1 MAITIAFQ
9 LWCMLQ
15 GEGGGRRAGQLLQQ
29 QRMPVQL
36 GSACVCAFL
45 FLVHFPF
52 FFAFFIYA
60 GSCKNFQFYEFT
72 FWPARRR
79 KRRVGGESRVAVLL
93 ADPAADL
100 LPALQLQP
108 NCQLDSPNFSLEF
121 ALFAVPHKSVQYFLY
136 ETPLSSSLSP
146 LFVTFF
152 QLHLLCRYLS

>member
-1 MAITIAFQ
+1 M
-9 LWCMLQ
+9 
-15 GEGGGRRAGQLLQQ
+15 GGGQGSCCSSSGCEPNWALL
-29 QRMPVQL
+29 VFVF
-36 GSACVCAFL
+36 SF
-45 FLVHFPF
+45 FSFIFPF

-79 KRRVGGESRVAVLL
+79 KRRVAGESRVAVLL

-136 ETPLSSSLSP
+136 EPWLLPLFISLSP
-146 LFVTFF
+146 LFLTFF

>member
-1 MAITIAFQ
+1 MVHAA
-9 LWCMLQ
+9 
-15 GEGGGRRAGQLLQQ
+15 GRGRWTENRGRAGQLLQQ

-36 GSACVCAFL
+36 GSACVCVFL

-136 ETPLSSSLSP
+136 EPRPPPLSLYP
-146 LFVTFF
+146 LFLTFF

>member
-1 MAITIAFQ
+1 MQPLQAIEVAITIAFQ

-15 GEGGGRRAGQLLQQ
+15 GEGGQGQGSCCSSSSGCQSNWALL
-29 QRMPVQL
+29 VFVF
-36 GSACVCAFL
+36 SF
-45 FLVHFPF
+45 FSFIFPF

-79 KRRVGGESRVAVLL
+79 KGRVGGESRVAVLL

-136 ETPLSSSLSP
+136 EPP
-146 LFVTFF
+146 P
-152 QLHLLCRYLS
+152 LHLSLPSS